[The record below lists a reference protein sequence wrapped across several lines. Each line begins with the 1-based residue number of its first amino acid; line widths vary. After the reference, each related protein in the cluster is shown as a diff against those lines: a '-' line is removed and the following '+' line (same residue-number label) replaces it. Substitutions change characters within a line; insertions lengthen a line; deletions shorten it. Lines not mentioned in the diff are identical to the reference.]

1 MKIQRTTT
9 TEYSLNIKEISKAV
23 LQSMNL
29 QEDLVDSIVFL
40 IDSSGLTAEELGME
54 ITVSYKEDPS
64 EISE

>member
-29 QEDLVDSIVFL
+29 Q
-40 IDSSGLTAEELGME
+40 TAEELGMK

>member
-1 MKIQRTTT
+1 MKIQKTTT